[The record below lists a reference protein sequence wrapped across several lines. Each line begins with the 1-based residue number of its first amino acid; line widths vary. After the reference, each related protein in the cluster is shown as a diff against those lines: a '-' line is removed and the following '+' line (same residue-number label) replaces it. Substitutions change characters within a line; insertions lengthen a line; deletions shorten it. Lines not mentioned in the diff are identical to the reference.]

1 MNLEKFL
8 TSSELLKV
16 TYYIYL
22 VSLYR
27 VRSKFAWNV
36 SEFTSTLMRFTFHQV
51 MNWCSHHINNRS
63 DNQVS
68 I

>member
-1 MNLEKFL
+1 MLQGTVYCFRETITLSTLYPNEKQHSITLTYYLHRYMNLEKFL

-27 VRSKFAWNV
+27 VRSKFA
-36 SEFTSTLMRFTFHQV
+36 
-51 MNWCSHHINNRS
+51 
-63 DNQVS
+63 
-68 I
+68 